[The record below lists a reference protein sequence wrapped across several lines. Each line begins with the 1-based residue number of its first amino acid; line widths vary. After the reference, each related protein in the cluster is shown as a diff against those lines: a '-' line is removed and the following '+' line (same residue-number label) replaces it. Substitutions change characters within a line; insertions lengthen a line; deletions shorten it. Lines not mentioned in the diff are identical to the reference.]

1 MKGIS
6 FYLIATER
14 VLLEIDSFKGIADPV
29 KKSLSGRPEHCFIS
43 RWVVTCCSACPLRM
57 GFSEH

>member
-14 VLLEIDSFKGIADPV
+14 DLLEIDIFKGMADPV
-29 KKSLSGRPEHCFIS
+29 KKSLLGRLEHCFIS
-43 RWVVTCCSACPLRM
+43 RWVVTRSSACTLRM